1 MRSTNR
7 LNRRGISNVVVIVII
22 IIIAV
27 AVAVAVWVSGRVGAP
42 AKSSTKSS
50 TPAKS
55 STLQLQSVSL
65 TGVSSG
71 TSATLTLVVSNPS
84 SSNIGIVSLTLGGLA
99 CDFSNPI
106 PEVLAGAQGEPIVIT
121 LTISNGDFT
130 GASFNGVSAICIG
143 SQPAQVGVQYH
154 GAIITTSGTYQFT
167 VTASS

>member
-1 MRSTNR
+1 MGMRSTNR
-7 LNRRGISNVVVIVII
+7 SNRRGISNVVVIVII

-27 AVAVAVWVSGRVGAP
+27 AAAVAVWVFGRVGAA
-42 AKSSTKSS
+42 AKSSTV
-50 TPAKS
+50 AKS

-84 SSNIGIVSLTLGGLA
+84 ASNIGIISLTLGGLT

-121 LTISNGDFT
+121 LTVSNGDFT

>member
-1 MRSTNR
+1 MRSANR

-27 AVAVAVWVSGRVGAP
+27 AVAVAVWVFGRVGAA
-42 AKSSTKSS
+42 AKSSTA
-50 TPAKS
+50 AKS
-55 STLQLQSVSL
+55 LTLQLQSVSL

-84 SSNIGIVSLTLGGLA
+84 SSNIGIISLTLGGMA

-154 GAIITTSGTYQFT
+154 GAIITTSGTYRFT

>member
-1 MRSTNR
+1 MGMRSTNR

-22 IIIAV
+22 IIIIAV
-27 AVAVAVWVSGRVGAP
+27 AAAVAVWVFGRVGAT
-42 AKSSTKSS
+42 ASSSTV
-50 TPAKS
+50 AKS

-84 SSNIGIVSLTLGGLA
+84 SSNIGITSLTLGGLR
-99 CDFSNPI
+99 CGFRNPI
-106 PEVLAGAQGEPIVIT
+106 PEVLAGAQGQPIVIT
-121 LTISNGDFT
+121 LTISNKDFT

-143 SQPAQVGVQYH
+143 SQPAQVGVQYN
-154 GAIITTSGTYQFT
+154 GAIITTSGMYRFT